1 MWQNFYN
8 FHPKSLN
15 IVCKLKTTAVK
26 HQKDSIKENL
36 RDLEF
41 GGAFSV
47 SYTHLTLPTT
57 GS

>member
-1 MWQNFYN
+1 MWEKLLQCPSN
-8 FHPKSLN
+8 SLN

-41 GGAFSV
+41 GGAF
-47 SYTHLTLPTT
+47 
-57 GS
+57 